1 MRGDVVD
8 VTGSCLSSSDTFWMN
23 PQFVIKLDEED
34 DDPDDGE
41 VGCSFV
47 VGLIQKNR
55 RKLRKQGEDMHTIG
69 FAIYEVRT
77 GDTSFM
83 FRTRSIHRGSNTAI
97 QTHPLIKQNFFSSSA
112 CFRFQS
118 R

>member
-1 MRGDVVD
+1 MTPDPAL
-8 VTGSCLSSSDTFWMN
+8 TLTCPLADTFWTN
-23 PQFVIKLDEED
+23 PQFVIKLEEED

-69 FAIYEVRT
+69 FAIYEVRPE
-77 GDTSFM
+77 GAELPHLLVSLL
-83 FRTRSIHRGSNTAI
+83 RHLR
-97 QTHPLIKQNFFSSSA
+97 QK
-112 CFRFQS
+112 
-118 R
+118 

>member
-1 MRGDVVD
+1 MEEAPL
-8 VTGSCLSSSDTFWMN
+8 TFSFPADTFWTN
-23 PQFVIKLDEED
+23 PQFVIRLDEED

-69 FAIYEVRT
+69 FAIYEVSRVLLESGSDRT
-77 GDTSFM
+77 
-83 FRTRSIHRGSNTAI
+83 
-97 QTHPLIKQNFFSSSA
+97 
-112 CFRFQS
+112 QS
-118 R
+118 

>member
-1 MRGDVVD
+1 MTWRGRGFPRCDALQLQEVS
-8 VTGSCLSSSDTFWMN
+8 GCMFLSADTFWTN
-23 PQFVIKLDEED
+23 PQFVIKLAEED

-77 GDTSFM
+77 SEK
-83 FRTRSIHRGSNTAI
+83 I
-97 QTHPLIKQNFFSSSA
+97 
-112 CFRFQS
+112 
-118 R
+118 